1 MPTDLRSVP
10 FGLVQ
15 DVDAVL
21 VAEEHLKGPLD
32 LPRRRAKRV
41 THHHGRDERAAAIV
55 ETTRIEGEYAAEAT
69 GDEEAGE
76 EGKHAETRMVHSG
89 GFPYTPNSAP
99 HSNLHRFAEWLAVII
114 TC

>member
-21 VAEEHLKGPLD
+21 VAEEH
-32 LPRRRAKRV
+32 
-41 THHHGRDERAAAIV
+41 HHGRDERAASIV
-55 ETTRIEGEYAAEAT
+55 ETTRIKGEYAAEAT

-76 EGKHAETRMVHSG
+76 ERMHAENKG
-89 GFPYTPNSAP
+89 
-99 HSNLHRFAEWLAVII
+99 
-114 TC
+114 